1 MAKKSSS
8 RELSARRRVIKT
20 RVNDAEFNFIAAKA
34 SLRRV
39 PISTYLRLAAMQR
52 REHQSSALLRE
63 IQKLNAD
70 LLDLAI
76 EQGQVL
82 NFAWVAEKLAELMQR
97 AEVGDLA

>member
-20 RVNDAEFNFIAAKA
+20 RVNDAEFNFIACKA

-52 REHQSSALLRE
+52 REHQSGALLRA
-63 IQKLNAD
+63 IQTLNAE
-70 LLDLAI
+70 LLDHAI
-76 EQGQVL
+76 QHGQVL
-82 NFAWVAEKLAELMQR
+82 NFARVAETLAMLMQR
-97 AEVGDLA
+97 AESGEIA

>member
-1 MAKKSSS
+1 MKKSNS
-8 RELSARRRVIKT
+8 RALSARRLVIKT
-20 RVNDAEFNFIAAKA
+20 RVNDAEFNFIAGKA

-52 REHQSSALLRE
+52 REHQGSALLRE

-97 AEVGDLA
+97 AEAGELA